1 MKQKEMEQGET
12 SRSLLR
18 NRHKSQTTD
27 TRNNKK
33 RKCLCICLIVF
44 LIAILLIGII
54 GFISLSKYTISLR
67 CTISDTLDLDLVE
80 CAEADTLG
88 ESKSIPL

>member
-1 MKQKEMEQGET
+1 MKQTELEQGET

-18 NRHKSQTTD
+18 NGHKTQTTD
-27 TRNNKK
+27 TRTTKK

-44 LIAILLIGII
+44 LIVIILIGII

-67 CTISDTLDLDLVE
+67 CKISDTFELDLVE

-88 ESKSIPL
+88 ESHLNN